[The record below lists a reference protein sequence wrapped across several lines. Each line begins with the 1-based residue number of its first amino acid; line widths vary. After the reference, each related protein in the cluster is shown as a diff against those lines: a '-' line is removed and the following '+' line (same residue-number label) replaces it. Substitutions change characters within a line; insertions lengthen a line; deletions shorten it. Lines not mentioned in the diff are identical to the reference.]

1 MFFYL
6 SETRS
11 GRRSKDILGAENF
24 SPQRSSVMEQ
34 GHSKNCPDLTKRW
47 YGVSR
52 QCVDCPRKPGYEVT
66 PNCGFD
72 DDGGR
77 HEIPLKPC
85 GNNTFNNGSTA
96 KCQTCSVCE
105 TGYDIFTP
113 CNSTTDTHCQPKPP
127 TTPGS
132 TELNPSR
139 DDSVISST
147 ESTVAARHAFEARKG
162 VHTAETW
169 KVSRAAPLAIFI
181 FCALVLFAWI
191 MYKKWKKDTLAVI
204 RFSPLSAAEGDA
216 DLKNILNPNIL
227 SAPLQTLLDN
237 LDVVEEL
244 VILLDPET
252 HGVKNTKHLAFHCK
266 FPSTWI
272 TYTYSMKDSKSPL
285 RAVLEN
291 ISSRNPD
298 WTVEHLAKLLKLIER
313 NDAIAVLAKL

>member
-1 MFFYL
+1 MFTIQKIFRKCRWLMFFYL

-132 TELNPSR
+132 TFQATKGPTGSL
-139 DDSVISST
+139 DSASYVLS
-147 ESTVAARHAFEARKG
+147 
-162 VHTAETW
+162 W
-169 KVSRAAPLAIFI
+169 AAPLAIFI